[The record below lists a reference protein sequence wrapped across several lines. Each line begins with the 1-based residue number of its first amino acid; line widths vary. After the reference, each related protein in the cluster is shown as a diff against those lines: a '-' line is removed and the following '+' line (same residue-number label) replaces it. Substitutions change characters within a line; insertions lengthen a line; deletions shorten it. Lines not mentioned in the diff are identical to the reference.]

1 MNMGLP
7 EIDIVFKSKSVTAIK
22 RSAMGIVAL
31 ILRDE
36 KLVGASTVATIKS
49 VEDLKQADWTA
60 GNYDYIN
67 KTLLGTP
74 SKVAVLR
81 IGKDAELND
90 NLKTLGSIKFNYLA
104 MPSATEEEATAL
116 VSWIKSKRSNDKKTY
131 KLVVANQA
139 ADDEGVINFTTL
151 GIKVK
156 EKTYTTQEYTCRLA
170 GIFAGLPFTRSSTY
184 FVLPEITEIED
195 HEDPNAD
202 IDAGQLILINDG
214 EQIKIGRG
222 VNSLTSLTG
231 DKNGAWQKIKI
242 LEVMDMIMDDIRDTF
257 DKHYIGKYINVYDN
271 QILFIIAVNA
281 YLKGLAGQQILD
293 SRYEN
298 ISFIDAEA
306 QRLAWESVG
315 EDTSGWNDQQVRE
328 MSFGSKVFL
337 GGQVKIADA
346 MEDLKFNI
354 LSAGAA

>member
-1 MNMGLP
+1 MGLP
-7 EIDIVFKSKSVTAIK
+7 EIEIVFKSKSVSAIK
-22 RSAMGIVAL
+22 RSALGIVAL

-36 KLVGASTVATIKS
+36 KLVGANAIATIKS
-49 VEDLKQADWTA
+49 VEDLKEADWTPD
-60 GNYDYIN
+60 NYDYIN

-74 SKVAVLR
+74 SKVIVLR
-81 IGKDAELND
+81 IGEAAVLNE
-90 NLKTLGSIKFNYLA
+90 NMKTLSSIKFNYLA
-104 MPSATEEEATAL
+104 VPGATEEEATAL
-116 VSWIKSKRSNDKKTY
+116 VSWIKSKRSTNDKKTY
-131 KLVVANQA
+131 KLVVANQV
-139 ADDEGVINFTTL
+139 ADDEGIINFTTG

-156 EKTYTTQEYTCRLA
+156 EKEYTTQEYTCRLA

-184 FVLPEITEIED
+184 FVLPEVTEIEE
-195 HEDPNAD
+195 HTDPNAD

-231 DKNGAWQKIKI
+231 DKNAAWQKIKI
-242 LEVMDMIMDDIRDTF
+242 LEVMDMITDDIRDTF
-257 DKHYIGKYINVYDN
+257 NKHYIGKYINVYDN

-281 YLKGLAGQQILD
+281 YLKGLAEQQILD
-293 SRYEN
+293 IRYEN
-298 ISFIDAEA
+298 TSFIDADT
-306 QRLAWESVG
+306 QRSAWEKAG
-315 EDTSGWNDQQVRE
+315 EDTSEWSDQQVRE

-337 GGQVKIADA
+337 GGQVKISDA